1 MLKAPVEKALNDQI
15 NAELY
20 SAYLYLAM
28 SAWAQDHN
36 FAGAAQW
43 FKLQAQEELV
53 HAGKFFD
60 YIHDR
65 GGHVSLPAIDAP
77 KAEWTTLVDVYE
89 HTFEHE
95 QSVTEL
101 INSLVTIAKENT
113 DHLTDNMLQ
122 WFVAEQVEE
131 EATVSDLLGK
141 LRLVGDN
148 GAGLFMIDN
157 ELGQRVFTLPP
168 QA

>member
-1 MLKAPVEKALNDQI
+1 MLKGPVEKALNDQI

-28 SAWAQDHN
+28 SAWAQDRD
-36 FAGAAQW
+36 FAGAGHW
-43 FKLQAQEELV
+43 FKLQAQEELM
-53 HAGKFFD
+53 HAGKLFD

-65 GGHVSLPAIDAP
+65 GGRASLATIEAP
-77 KAEWTTLVDVYE
+77 KTGWPSLVAVYTQ
-89 HTFEHE
+89 TFEHE

-101 INSLVTIAKENT
+101 INNLVTVAKDNG

-131 EATVSDLLGK
+131 EATVSELLGK
-141 LRLVGDN
+141 LKLVGDN

-157 ELGQRVFTLPP
+157 ELGQRVITVPP
-168 QA
+168 PA